1 MTYYAKSHSIYR
13 GFHIERNLMPGYRLK
28 WNAWDFIDGY
38 CVRLSAD
45 TLGGIRQLI
54 RESV

>member
-1 MTYYAKSHSIYR
+1 MTYYAKLHSVYH

-28 WNAWDFIDGY
+28 WNAWDFIDGHV
-38 CVRLSAD
+38 VRLSAD
-45 TLGGIRQLI
+45 TLSGIRQLI